1 MEDKKELKE
10 IVQESKRLYD
20 EQCKKILSYKQILSY
35 LFQSC
40 LEEYKDLS
48 LEEIQDLLDEGQSL
62 DKMISKNVEDQSIR
76 GSMIRYDLLYKL
88 KNPQNSNSMWIDIE
102 PQGMDPGTYDLFHRG
117 FYYATRMVARQRND
131 PEGFKED
138 DFDNIQK
145 IITFWICLRHARY
158 KDNTINRYRIEE
170 RNIVVHLK
178 HAKEFYDLMEII
190 LLYPRKQQRS
200 QEHGRDPEQ

>member
-10 IVQESKRLYD
+10 IMQESKRLYD
-20 EQCKKILSYKQILSY
+20 EQCKKILSYKQILAY
-35 LFQSC
+35 IFKEC

-48 LEEIQDLLDEGQSL
+48 LEEIQELLDEGQSH

-88 KNPQNSNSMWIDIE
+88 KNPHNNNSIWIDIE

-131 PEGFKED
+131 PEGFEED

-145 IITFWICLRHARY
+145 AITFWICLRHSRY

-170 RNIVVHLK
+170 RNIVGHLK

-190 LLYPRKQQRS
+190 LLYPRKRQRS
-200 QEHGRDPEQ
+200 KEHGRDPEQ